1 MGNVFLCLYNTNCIL
16 YFVFLFGRPT
26 LSHLKPF
33 NSSLTTFFFPAKSA
47 PQCQSRP
54 LILFVRQS
62 SLARQCVSKYVSS
75 LSLSNELHRKSC
87 GRFVIF
93 CRKMINARHSCGI
106 CQTLKNPTLPLKRTP
121 WSTKIIHSHIW
132 SPPPFPSRIFKAYIN
147 VGQQRP
153 PKRWNLPNCKQS
165 PCGTDVRSSR
175 NLSCLMKPH
184 YLLHLT

>member
-1 MGNVFLCLYNTNCIL
+1 MSIPAADIICSSIL
-16 YFVFLFGRPT
+16 TRT
-26 LSHLKPF
+26 
-33 NSSLTTFFFPAKSA
+33 
-47 PQCQSRP
+47 
-54 LILFVRQS
+54 
-62 SLARQCVSKYVSS
+62 QCVSKYVSS

-93 CRKMINARHSCGI
+93 CWKMINARHSCGI

-132 SPPPFPSRIFKAYIN
+132 SPPPFPSLCPPRIFKAYIN

-184 YLLHLT
+184 SMLRLTWKEVKN

>member
-1 MGNVFLCLYNTNCIL
+1 MHNLI
-16 YFVFLFGRPT
+16 PPQA
-26 LSHLKPF
+26 LKLII
-33 NSSLTTFFFPAKSA
+33 NNIFFPTKRA

-62 SLARQCVSKYVSS
+62 SLAGQCVSKYVSS

-93 CRKMINARHSCGI
+93 CWKMINARHSCGI

-132 SPPPFPSRIFKAYIN
+132 SPPPFPSLCPPPAYLKHTSMLDNKGRRRDGTFPIAN
-147 VGQQRP
+147 KVLVG
-153 PKRWNLPNCKQS
+153 
-165 PCGTDVRSSR
+165 
-175 NLSCLMKPH
+175 LM
-184 YLLHLT
+184 

>member
-1 MGNVFLCLYNTNCIL
+1 MLFSLAQNRRNLPYQCQQIASITRQIDLTWKHIDKGLLGCIPLCLHNLI
-16 YFVFLFGRPT
+16 PPQA
-26 LSHLKPF
+26 LKLII
-33 NSSLTTFFFPAKSA
+33 NNIFFPTKRA

-62 SLARQCVSKYVSS
+62 SLAGQCVSKYVSS

-93 CRKMINARHSCGI
+93 CWKMINARHSCGI

-132 SPPPFPSRIFKAYIN
+132 IPPPVSHI
-147 VGQQRP
+147 
-153 PKRWNLPNCKQS
+153 
-165 PCGTDVRSSR
+165 
-175 NLSCLMKPH
+175 
-184 YLLHLT
+184 